1 MAMAPLAFSQT
12 TGNHGE
18 TAFLDVPLSSA
29 PSSSKPGSTGAQAR
43 AWFHALSPGQDARDR
58 LAEALTEG
66 ADPWST
72 MAVTRGWR
80 VTGSTSLVEAVMNAE
95 SLLGAEETMA
105 RMALL
110 ARYAQPS
117 RDEERDQQ
125 LGRVL
130 LAAIGRRWPSASLD
144 AWLELADSTQEFTRM
159 AFPLLKDRILNAG
172 QDAVDTL
179 KWTHLHVRPLSTW
192 EPSDIQALEHT
203 DNADLR
209 DAYWSLR
216 RQALAKPHRVGR
228 A

>member
-29 PSSSKPGSTGAQAR
+29 PSSSKPGATGAQAR

-209 DAYWSLR
+209 DAYWSLC